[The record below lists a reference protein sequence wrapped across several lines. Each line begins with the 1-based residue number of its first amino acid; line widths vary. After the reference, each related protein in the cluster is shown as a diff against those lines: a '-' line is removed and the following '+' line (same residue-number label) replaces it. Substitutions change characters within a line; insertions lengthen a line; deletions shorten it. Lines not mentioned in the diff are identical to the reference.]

1 MNWWVYVGEGIGV
14 YFGIFLSGESVPGV
28 WLERVE
34 RECRDGIDRR
44 NGKGWDDGR

>member
-1 MNWWVYVGEGIGV
+1 MYIGEGIGV
-14 YFGIFLSGESVPGV
+14 YFGMILPGKSVPGV

-34 RECRDGIDRR
+34 SECRDGIDRR